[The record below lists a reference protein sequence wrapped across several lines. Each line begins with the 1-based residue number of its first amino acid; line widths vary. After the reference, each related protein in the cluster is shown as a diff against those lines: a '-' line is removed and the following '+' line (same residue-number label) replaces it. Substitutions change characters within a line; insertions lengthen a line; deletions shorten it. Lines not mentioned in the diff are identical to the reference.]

1 MCTPRTRAG
10 GGAAKQ
16 RRQMTTRPYR
26 CRRWQETTNRSSQ
39 MVNRSDR
46 LHPIGMAGPTQGF
59 GRSKAHDYR
68 IMGAGADSSSRR
80 KVFMGQFRR
89 MATIPS
95 QQLPRPILSFPSSFS
110 DNEQHSSRPLIP
122 PRVLSGA
129 LSVFIVGHCPVPGVF
144 PPPPW
149 SAEAIRRCQDN
160 GGGWK
165 GRLPHALTAAIMI
178 SSLQQTIPKAADD
191 DDGGGGGRNR
201 GDDTAGGDG
210 KEQKGGAGQIHFL

>member
-149 SAEAIRRCQDN
+149 SAEASPAMSRQR
-160 GGGWK
+160 
-165 GRLPHALTAAIMI
+165 GRMERAGRLLPHALDAGRLVARSSFCMMI
-178 SSLQQTIPKAADD
+178 GHQ
-191 DDGGGGGRNR
+191 
-201 GDDTAGGDG
+201 
-210 KEQKGGAGQIHFL
+210 